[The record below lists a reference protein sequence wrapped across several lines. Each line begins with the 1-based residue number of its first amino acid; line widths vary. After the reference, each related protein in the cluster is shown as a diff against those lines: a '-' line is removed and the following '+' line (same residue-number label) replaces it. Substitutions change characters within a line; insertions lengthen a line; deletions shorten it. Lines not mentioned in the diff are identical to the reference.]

1 MKIKD
6 KLVNGIRLGDV
17 KPEPVKKIAEIS
29 AAVNAEGT
37 VLLKNNGMLPFR
49 KGDSVAVFG
58 RLMRAY
64 YKSGTGSGGMVNTEY
79 VTNIFDSLKKLNHV
93 VLNEEIE
100 KFYDKW
106 IKQNPFD
113 AGDGWVQPW
122 SQKEAVLDDKIVEK
136 AAKESEKAIMIIGRT
151 AGESKDNTP
160 DKGSYALSDE
170 EYTMIEK
177 LTKYFKN
184 VCVVLNVGNIIDMAW
199 AEELNVDAVMYV
211 WHGGQ
216 EGGAAAADVL
226 CGKRYPSGKLTDT
239 IAYSIEDY
247 PSYKGFENVDE
258 VVYTDDIFVGYR
270 YFETFAKERVMY
282 PFGFG
287 LSYTNFE
294 YTVKPQVIGDKFTAE
309 VTVKNVGDRT
319 GKEVIQA
326 YYEMCGGKLAHPSRE
341 LVAFAKTAEL
351 NPQESDTVKIE
362 FKISDM
368 ASYDDDGT
376 TGNKSCFVLEK
387 GEYNIYIGTDVR
399 SAAKEYTYL
408 QEETAITERLNTLP
422 APSVSFK
429 RLTNKNGKAEYEE
442 VKEQKRAAHT
452 IETNAPKFTG
462 DKGIKLKDVFD
473 KKYTAEEFASQLTDF
488 ELACLSQ
495 GEGMNSAKV
504 RPGTGGAIGGVTYEL
519 QNYGIPVVC
528 VTDGPSGLR
537 FDNGDAASSL
547 PIGTLIACTW
557 NEELAEQLYTYEGM
571 EIYAYKV
578 DALLGPGINI
588 HRLPLCGRNFEYLS
602 EDPYLTGVIANG
614 MCRGL
619 KNAGISATIKHFA
632 VNNKE
637 FNRVKVN
644 TVVSERAL
652 REIYLKAFEMIVKDN
667 NTKML
672 MTAYNQLN
680 GAFCS
685 ANYELNTTVLRD
697 EWHYDGLVMS
707 DWWAKTCFKDG
718 DAAADR
724 YLQIDAQNDVYMVN
738 ADSEKV
744 AAEIMQALSDGK
756 TSRSEL
762 LRNAVNILNVIMT
775 TPTFERFIDGEDMVN
790 EAADIEKMSLSE
802 SFCDVKPNKEYNVN
816 TDEGKMYAV
825 RAEVSSQQQELVQI
839 PIKVYVN
846 GNSAALIMAQGT
858 GGEKKTFIADF
869 YMMKG
874 ENKVSF
880 DFTEESATVSKIDL
894 FSE

>member
-351 NPQESDTVKIE
+351 NPQESDTVKI
-362 FKISDM
+362 
-368 ASYDDDGT
+368 
-376 TGNKSCFVLEK
+376 
-387 GEYNIYIGTDVR
+387 
-399 SAAKEYTYL
+399 
-408 QEETAITERLNTLP
+408 
-422 APSVSFK
+422 
-429 RLTNKNGKAEYEE
+429 
-442 VKEQKRAAHT
+442 
-452 IETNAPKFTG
+452 
-462 DKGIKLKDVFD
+462 
-473 KKYTAEEFASQLTDF
+473 
-488 ELACLSQ
+488 
-495 GEGMNSAKV
+495 
-504 RPGTGGAIGGVTYEL
+504 
-519 QNYGIPVVC
+519 
-528 VTDGPSGLR
+528 
-537 FDNGDAASSL
+537 
-547 PIGTLIACTW
+547 
-557 NEELAEQLYTYEGM
+557 
-571 EIYAYKV
+571 
-578 DALLGPGINI
+578 
-588 HRLPLCGRNFEYLS
+588 
-602 EDPYLTGVIANG
+602 
-614 MCRGL
+614 
-619 KNAGISATIKHFA
+619 
-632 VNNKE
+632 
-637 FNRVKVN
+637 
-644 TVVSERAL
+644 
-652 REIYLKAFEMIVKDN
+652 
-667 NTKML
+667 
-672 MTAYNQLN
+672 
-680 GAFCS
+680 
-685 ANYELNTTVLRD
+685 
-697 EWHYDGLVMS
+697 
-707 DWWAKTCFKDG
+707 
-718 DAAADR
+718 
-724 YLQIDAQNDVYMVN
+724 
-738 ADSEKV
+738 
-744 AAEIMQALSDGK
+744 
-756 TSRSEL
+756 
-762 LRNAVNILNVIMT
+762 
-775 TPTFERFIDGEDMVN
+775 
-790 EAADIEKMSLSE
+790 
-802 SFCDVKPNKEYNVN
+802 
-816 TDEGKMYAV
+816 
-825 RAEVSSQQQELVQI
+825 
-839 PIKVYVN
+839 
-846 GNSAALIMAQGT
+846 
-858 GGEKKTFIADF
+858 
-869 YMMKG
+869 
-874 ENKVSF
+874 
-880 DFTEESATVSKIDL
+880 
-894 FSE
+894 